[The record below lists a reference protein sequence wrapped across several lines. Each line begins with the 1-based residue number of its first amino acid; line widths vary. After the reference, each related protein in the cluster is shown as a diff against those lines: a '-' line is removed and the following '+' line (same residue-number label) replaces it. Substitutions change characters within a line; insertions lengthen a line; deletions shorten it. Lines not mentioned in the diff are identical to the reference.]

1 MVPSKGV
8 PVTYESCSGSHKVVR
23 EARKQLFDERLASQ
37 EQRMGVPTLR
47 HAAAWLGRAGHH
59 VTFDHCDLVEMLRQH
74 PRGEKSCDAAADD
87 HRVVA

>member
-1 MVPSKGV
+1 MVPSEGV

-47 HAAAWLGRAGHH
+47 HAAAWLGRAGQH
-59 VTFDHCDLVEMLRQH
+59 VTFDQRDMIEMPCQH
-74 PRGEKSCDAAADD
+74 PRGEKSSDAAADD
-87 HRVVA
+87 HRMIA